1 MIVWGKNIV
10 GTWQFKTRRC
20 PRSFVIHWFSHVT
33 LARFPNWQVNLSFQ
47 DISHFNLWIWLWQRY
62 RGKFLVALFR
72 RVARA
77 VLRKREFDAMT
88 RCPLSV
94 WKMDIKRS
102 QCSKCDGDVIVD
114 TGRYPK
120 CSSKGPK
127 ILKMLNTPGSK
138 TKQEPTEVPLK
149 SVETN
154 YVTQIVSSGIR
165 PDNVYE
171 V

>member
-47 DISHFNLWIWLWQRY
+47 NISHFNPWIWLLQRY
-62 RGKFLVALFR
+62 RWKFLVALFR

-77 VLRKREFDAMT
+77 VLRKREFDAIT

-102 QCSKCDGDVIVD
+102 QCSK
-114 TGRYPK
+114 TR
-120 CSSKGPK
+120 
-127 ILKMLNTPGSK
+127 KMLNTPGSK
-138 TKQEPTEVPLK
+138 TKQEPTEVSVK

-165 PDNVYE
+165 PDSVYE